1 MTGAGQRRFRGATPL
16 GRRLCEHR
24 EGVIALLANHGMT
37 NVRVFG
43 STARGDDDLDSD
55 IDLLVTVNPAPSLFG
70 LARAE
75 LDVADLLGAS
85 VDLVPDRALRPDL
98 RASIMMEAVEL

>member
-1 MTGAGQRRFRGATPL
+1 MTGAEQRRFRGTTPL

-24 EGVIALLANHGMT
+24 EGVISLLANHGMT

-43 STARGDDDLDSD
+43 STARGDDDFDSD
-55 IDLLVTVNPAPSLFG
+55 IDLLVTANPAPSLFG

-75 LDVADLLGAS
+75 LDVADLLGAP

-98 RASIMMEAVEL
+98 RANIMMEAVEL